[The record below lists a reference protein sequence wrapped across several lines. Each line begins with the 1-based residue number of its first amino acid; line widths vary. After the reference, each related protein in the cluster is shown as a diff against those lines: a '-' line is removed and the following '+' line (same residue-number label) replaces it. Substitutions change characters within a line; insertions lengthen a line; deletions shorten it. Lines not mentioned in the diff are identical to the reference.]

1 MTKKYCLYN
10 ISDDKICGLLISNND
25 TCCNLHKHVEEDEVE
40 EVVKKVE
47 IKVDTKEDKK
57 KDEEKDEEKVKKVPL
72 LIRPNKYNN
81 YLFPGTKFIL
91 DEYNY
96 VVAKENYDGSFMNLT
111 KSDIREIKTY
121 KLRYK
126 LNKEKVKEKV
136 NFTSFEETHQYKND
150 NRDFTINYDDSLF
163 IKKPISN
170 PDKNI
175 EVNPIYLLPMK

>member
-25 TCCNLHKHVEEDEVE
+25 TCCNDTCCNLHKHVEEE

-47 IKVDTKEDKK
+47 IKVNMKEDKK

-72 LIRPNKYNN
+72 LIRQNKYNT

-96 VVAKENYDGSFMNLT
+96 VVAKENHDGSFMNLT

-150 NRDFTINYDDSLF
+150 NKDFTINYDDSLF
-163 IKKPISN
+163 IKKFIF
-170 PDKNI
+170 I
-175 EVNPIYLLPMK
+175 